1 MIRTISVD
9 IINPHAESLNKKILF
24 TLKSRFYVCNL
35 PFFLGVYVCVFVCVC
50 VCVCLCE
57 SEKGLFL
64 LYRKTDV
71 ILCFKPNIA

>member
-50 VCVCLCE
+50 Q